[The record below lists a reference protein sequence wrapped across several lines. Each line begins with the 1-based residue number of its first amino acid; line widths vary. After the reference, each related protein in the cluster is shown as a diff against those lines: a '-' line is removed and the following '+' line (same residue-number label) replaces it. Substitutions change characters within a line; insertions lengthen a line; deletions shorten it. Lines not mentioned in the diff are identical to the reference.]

1 MTDIDEQL
9 EARTE
14 EWAWLRRP
22 VISLSYPQFRQFWL
36 SNFIVAM
43 GGMVGFTARGWL
55 IVQLTDSAL
64 LLGAVEGTWAVTFG
78 LGSIPMGM
86 LADRLNR
93 RNLLVLANGV
103 TLLVALV
110 LGVLVVTDAVAIWQ
124 IMIASAIDGVLFAA
138 RFPAGQAITA
148 KLVPRQHLMNAI
160 SLNTVSH
167 SLPNVAGPAVGGVL
181 IAVLGIAAVYFMTSG
196 AFLLALLMML
206 GVAASV
212 GHVER
217 RAMSSLMDDLREA
230 YDYLLAH
237 RDLLR
242 LTWAV
247 LIPYMLGQSYLLLL
261 PLFVEQELGRGP
273 ETFGALS
280 ATLGAGAV
288 IGAMA
293 VAAFGKYHQ
302 LARLMIAGV
311 LGTGICAIAY
321 GLSQWVPVTAAALL
335 VVGAAESAL
344 FAAYETVLL
353 LRLPDEMRGRVM
365 GLMFTVA
372 AMFPVGAIVA
382 GAVGDVIGLRAL
394 AVIEGTIIV
403 AMAPLIWNTVLRH
416 VMVDAQWATP
426 VSADAE

>member
-1 MTDIDEQL
+1 MTDIDERL
-9 EARTE
+9 EARAAE
-14 EWAWLRRP
+14 RAWIKRP

-86 LADRLNR
+86 LADRMNR

-103 TLLVALV
+103 TLSVALV
-110 LGVLVVTDAVAIWQ
+110 LGMLVVTDTVAIWQ

-148 KLVPRQHLMNAI
+148 RLVPRHHLMNAI
-160 SLNTVSH
+160 SLNTASH

-181 IAVLGIAAVYFMTSG
+181 IAVLGIGAVYFMTSG

-206 GVAASV
+206 GVAASF

-217 RAMSSLMDDLREA
+217 KAVSSLMGDLREA
-230 YDYLLAH
+230 YYYVLAH

-280 ATLGAGAV
+280 AALGAGAV

-293 VAAFGKYHQ
+293 VATFGRERQ
-302 LARLMIAGV
+302 LALLMFAGV

-321 GLSQWVPVTAAALL
+321 GLSQWLPVTAAALL

-365 GLMFTVA
+365 GLMFTIA

-382 GAVGDVIGLRAL
+382 GALADVMGLRTL
-394 AVIEGTIIV
+394 AVIDGAIIV
-403 AMAPLIWNTVLRH
+403 AMAYVVWDKVLRH
-416 VMVDAQWATP
+416 VVATAQ
-426 VSADAE
+426 

>member
-9 EARTE
+9 EARTA

-110 LGVLVVTDAVAIWQ
+110 LGVLVVTDTVAIWQ

-196 AFLLALLMML
+196 AFLLALLMLL

-280 ATLGAGAV
+280 AALGAGAV

-293 VAAFGKYHQ
+293 VAAFGRYHQ
-302 LARLMIAGV
+302 LARLMLAGV

-321 GLSQWVPVTAAALL
+321 GLSQWVPVTAAVLL

-382 GAVGDVIGLRAL
+382 GAVADVIGLRAL
-394 AVIEGTIIV
+394 AVIEGTIIL
-403 AMAPLIWNTVLRH
+403 AMASLIWRTVLRH
-416 VMVDAQWATP
+416 VMVDAQ
-426 VSADAE
+426 

>member
-1 MTDIDEQL
+1 MTDVDEQL
-9 EARTE
+9 EAPATE
-14 EWAWLRRP
+14 WGWIKRP
-22 VISLSYPQFRQFWL
+22 IISLSYPQFRQFWL
-36 SNFIVAM
+36 SNLIVAM

-64 LLGAVEGTWAVTFG
+64 LLGAVEGTWAVAFG

-86 LADRLNR
+86 VADRTNR
-93 RNLLVLANGV
+93 RNLLVLGNGV
-103 TLLVALV
+103 ALLVALTI
-110 LGVLVVTDAVAIWQ
+110 GVLVVTDAVAIWQ
-124 IMIASAIDGVLFAA
+124 IMFASAVDGVLFAA

-148 KLVPRQHLMNAI
+148 RLVPRQHLMNAI
-160 SLNTVSH
+160 SLNTASH

-181 IAVLGIAAVYFMTSG
+181 IAILGIAAVYFMTSG

-206 GVAASV
+206 GVAASF

-217 RAMSSLMDDLREA
+217 KALSSLTGDLHEA

-237 RDLLR
+237 RNLLR

-247 LIPYMLGQSYLLLL
+247 LIPYMLAQSYLLLL

-273 ETFGALS
+273 ETYGALS
-280 ATLGAGAV
+280 AALGAGAV

-293 VAAFGKYHQ
+293 VATFGRYHQ
-302 LARLMIAGV
+302 LALLMLAGV

-321 GLSQWVPVTAAALL
+321 GLSQWVPVTGAVLL
-335 VVGAAESAL
+335 VVGASESAL

-365 GLMFTVA
+365 GLMFTIA

-403 AMAPLIWNTVLRH
+403 AMASLIWRTVLRH
-416 VMVDAQWATP
+416 VLVEAQ
-426 VSADAE
+426 

>member
-1 MTDIDEQL
+1 M
-9 EARTE
+9 
-14 EWAWLRRP
+14 
-22 VISLSYPQFRQFWL
+22 
-36 SNFIVAM
+36 
-43 GGMVGFTARGWL
+43 
-55 IVQLTDSAL
+55 
-64 LLGAVEGTWAVTFG
+64 
-78 LGSIPMGM
+78 
-86 LADRLNR
+86 
-93 RNLLVLANGV
+93 
-103 TLLVALV
+103 
-110 LGVLVVTDAVAIWQ
+110 LVVTDTVAIWQ

-148 KLVPRQHLMNAI
+148 RLVPRHHLMNAI
-160 SLNTVSH
+160 SLNTASH

-181 IAVLGIAAVYFMTSG
+181 IAVLGIGAVYFMTSG

-206 GVAASV
+206 GVAASF

-217 RAMSSLMDDLREA
+217 KAVSSLMGDLREA
-230 YDYLLAH
+230 YYYVLAH

-280 ATLGAGAV
+280 AALGAGAV

-293 VAAFGKYHQ
+293 VATFGRERQ
-302 LARLMIAGV
+302 LALLMFAGV

-321 GLSQWVPVTAAALL
+321 GLSQWLPVTAAALL

-365 GLMFTVA
+365 GLMFTIA

-382 GAVGDVIGLRAL
+382 GALADVMGLRTL
-394 AVIEGTIIV
+394 AVIDGAIIV
-403 AMAPLIWNTVLRH
+403 AMAYVVWDKVLRH
-416 VMVDAQWATP
+416 VVATAQ
-426 VSADAE
+426 

>member
-1 MTDIDEQL
+1 MTEIEAEEGL
-9 EARTE
+9 EARGAE
-14 EWAWLRRP
+14 SAWIKRP
-22 VISLSYPQFRQFWL
+22 IISLSYPQFRQFWL

-43 GGMVGFTARGWL
+43 GGMIGFTARGWL

-86 LADRLNR
+86 VADRVNR

-103 TLLVALV
+103 TLSVALV

-124 IMIASAIDGVLFAA
+124 IMIASAIDGMLFAA
-138 RFPAGQAITA
+138 RFPAGQAMTA

-160 SLNTVSH
+160 SLNTASQ

-181 IAVLGIAAVYFMTSG
+181 IAALGIAAAYFTTSG
-196 AFLLALLMML
+196 AFLIALLMML
-206 GVAASV
+206 GVAASL

-217 RAMSSLMDDLREA
+217 RAVGSLMNDLREA

-237 RDLLR
+237 RDLLQ

-247 LIPYMLGQSYLLLL
+247 LIPYMLAQSYLLLL
-261 PLFVEQELGRGP
+261 PLFVKQELGRGP

-293 VAAFGKYHQ
+293 VAAFGRYHQ
-302 LARLMIAGV
+302 LALLMLAGV

-321 GLSQWVPVTAAALL
+321 GLSQWLPLTGAALF

-353 LRLPDEMRGRVM
+353 IRLPDEMRGRVM
-365 GLMFTVA
+365 GLMFTIA

-382 GAVGDVIGLRAL
+382 GAVADAIGLRTL
-394 AVIEGTIIV
+394 AVIEGTIII
-403 AMAPLIWNTVLRH
+403 AMASVVWRTVLRH
-416 VMVDAQWATP
+416 VMVEAQ
-426 VSADAE
+426 

>member
-1 MTDIDEQL
+1 MTDIDEQP
-9 EARTE
+9 EARQAE
-14 EWAWLRRP
+14 LGWFKRP

-36 SNFIVAM
+36 SNLTVAM
-43 GGMVGFTARGWL
+43 GGMVAFTARAWL
-55 IVQLTDSAL
+55 IVQMTDSAL
-64 LLGAVEGTWAVTFG
+64 LLGAVEGTWAVAFG

-86 LADRLNR
+86 LADRTNR
-93 RNLLVLANGV
+93 RNLLVLGNGV
-103 TLLVALV
+103 ALLVAV
-110 LGVLVVTDAVAIWQ
+110 TIGVLVVTDAVAIWQ
-124 IMIASAIDGVLFAA
+124 IMIASVIDGVLFAA

-148 KLVPRQHLMNAI
+148 RLVPRQHLMNAI
-160 SLNTVSH
+160 SLNTASH

-181 IAVLGIAAVYFMTSG
+181 IAILGIAAVYFMTSG

-206 GVAASV
+206 GVAASF

-217 RAMSSLMDDLREA
+217 TAASSLMNDLREA
-230 YDYLLAH
+230 YDYVLAH

-247 LIPYMLGQSYLLLL
+247 LIPYMLAQSYLLLL

-273 ETFGALS
+273 ETYGALS
-280 ATLGAGAV
+280 AALGAGAV
-288 IGAMA
+288 IGAVA
-293 VAAFGKYHQ
+293 VAAFGRERQ
-302 LARLMIAGV
+302 LALLMLAGV

-321 GLSQWVPVTAAALL
+321 GLSQWVPVTGAVLL

-344 FAAYETVLL
+344 FAAFETVLL

-372 AMFPVGAIVA
+372 AMFPVGAIAA

-403 AMAPLIWNTVLRH
+403 AMAPLVWSTVLRH
-416 VMVDAQWATP
+416 VMVDAP
-426 VSADAE
+426 

>member
-9 EARTE
+9 EAPAA
-14 EWAWLRRP
+14 EWAWIKRP

-148 KLVPRQHLMNAI
+148 RLVPRHHLMNAI
-160 SLNTVSH
+160 SLNTASH

-206 GVAASV
+206 GVAASF

-217 RAMSSLMDDLREA
+217 KAVSSLMDDLREA
-230 YDYLLAH
+230 YYYVLAH

-280 ATLGAGAV
+280 AALGAGAV

-293 VAAFGKYHQ
+293 VAAFGRHHQ
-302 LARLMIAGV
+302 LALLMFAGV

-372 AMFPVGAIVA
+372 AMFPVGAIAA

-394 AVIEGTIIV
+394 AVMEGTIIV

-416 VMVDAQWATP
+416 VMVEAQ
-426 VSADAE
+426 